1 MVMGK
6 FYLFLICGPEKRR
19 VFHNARRK
27 MWKTRAPAGDEKMNK
42 KILDKISLLWYLL
55 EVS

>member
-6 FYLFLICGPEKRR
+6 FYLFLICGPGKRR

-27 MWKTRAPAGDEKMNK
+27 MWKTRAPAEDEKINK